1 MTAPVRLRVLIVPEW
16 YPSERNPVAGVFVR
30 DQAVA
35 VAAAHDVTVLVHD
48 EGVSARRRGSVTH
61 GVEHGL
67 PTIRVHTRA
76 PYGTPLGR
84 LQFLLLA
91 SRELWR
97 LRRAGREPDVFHA
110 HVFSAGLTA
119 LALAR
124 GRRPVIVSEH
134 HSDFV
139 EGLVRGRAARVAHLV
154 LRRATLVCP
163 VSEFL
168 RSHLEAFE
176 PAGRYE
182 VVPNVVDVEAFSG
195 LPRGER
201 RAGGVARLL
210 VVALLAHQKGMPYLV
225 EALARLRRTRSDF
238 VLDVVGDGPS
248 RAETEQ
254 LAAELLPAGVVT
266 FHGSLPRAQVAQFM
280 ARADVLLLPSIV
292 ETFGVVVIEA
302 LAAGLPV
309 LTTSAVGAQSAVE
322 DGFGRV
328 VQPADVDALQAALA
342 ALLDDPSDYPAER
355 ATAAAREYGAAA
367 VSQRWD
373 RIYRAL
379 AARS

>member
-195 LPRGER
+195 LPRGEP

-210 VVALLAHQKGMPYLV
+210 VVALLAHQ
-225 EALARLRRTRSDF
+225 
-238 VLDVVGDGPS
+238 
-248 RAETEQ
+248 
-254 LAAELLPAGVVT
+254 
-266 FHGSLPRAQVAQFM
+266 
-280 ARADVLLLPSIV
+280 
-292 ETFGVVVIEA
+292 
-302 LAAGLPV
+302 
-309 LTTSAVGAQSAVE
+309 
-322 DGFGRV
+322 
-328 VQPADVDALQAALA
+328 
-342 ALLDDPSDYPAER
+342 
-355 ATAAAREYGAAA
+355 
-367 VSQRWD
+367 
-373 RIYRAL
+373 
-379 AARS
+379 